1 MRAPRPENLEPPPS
15 AHHPKPSAS
24 RAACVHSFRLGSAWV
39 TADARSSVCR
49 ELDLVLVPG

>member
-1 MRAPRPENLEPPPS
+1 MSAPRTVNLEPPPC
-15 AHHPKPSAS
+15 AHLSETVGFARGVCSQLPT
-24 RAACVHSFRLGSAWV
+24 RLGWV